1 MGLNEEGEADDLMK
15 MEMEMIN
22 GEGNEAN
29 ISQNSLLLTIYLNYD
44 EDEDSTDKADLN
56 GLFKTPADSGPPKI
70 EVSSFLN
77 FRENY
82 YIILFETC

>member
-1 MGLNEEGEADDLMK
+1 MGLNDEGEADDLMK

-44 EDEDSTDKADLN
+44 EDEESTDKADL
-56 GLFKTPADSGPPKI
+56 G
-70 EVSSFLN
+70 
-77 FRENY
+77 
-82 YIILFETC
+82 